1 MTMPKRKIAPN
12 KESSRRTVSHDDLT
26 PQIQE
31 FQNLMDLES
40 QKVEN
45 IRQSYSRQNSLLAK
59 DNSIL
64 KIKVNSLE
72 KKISQLVQENVTLRS
87 KTSIS
92 EAIYRERLSN
102 QLQVIENGIIQR
114 FDEIFYMFENVRK
127 NENCPVRA

>member
-72 KKISQLVQENVTLRS
+72 KK
-87 KTSIS
+87 
-92 EAIYRERLSN
+92 
-102 QLQVIENGIIQR
+102 
-114 FDEIFYMFENVRK
+114 
-127 NENCPVRA
+127 

>member
-72 KKISQLVQENVTLRS
+72 KKNKPAGT
-87 KTSIS
+87 
-92 EAIYRERLSN
+92 
-102 QLQVIENGIIQR
+102 
-114 FDEIFYMFENVRK
+114 RK
-127 NENCPVRA
+127 RDSTI